1 MMANITRSG
10 SLTLARPAPASRGL
24 SEAEAAARRAQGQGN
39 DFRLATSRSY
49 VQILRAHALS
59 FINTVLFI
67 VGAALVVMGRYDD
80 AILTAGMVVLNVI
93 VGVSQETRAKIQLDR
108 IALLTRP
115 RATVMRDGQERA
127 IDPTAIVVGDVM
139 VIRAGDQIV
148 VDGQVTSGR
157 MEVDESLLTGESDRV
172 QKRPGDAVYSGSFC
186 VSGGAEYEVTK
197 VGAASFANQVTAGA
211 RAFRQIKTPLQRDVD
226 FVVRMLVLVAT
237 QIGILLSVSFA
248 LSGLAMVERIQVAAV
263 IVALVP
269 QGLFAMITVTYAMGA
284 LRMAGKGALIQRI
297 NAVESL
303 SNVNVLCLDKT
314 GTLTTNS
321 LQYEAS
327 DALGVTDAELAAAL
341 GDFVASVSEGNRT
354 ADAIAAAFPGHRRP
368 VVEEVTFSSA
378 RKWSALA
385 FDGPPRRGVYVLGAP
400 EMMQA
405 ALRPG
410 SNLGA
415 QAAAWTD
422 RGLRVLL
429 FAYTPLLSPLDSD
442 SANPQLPRD
451 LVPLGLISL
460 RDELRPEA
468 ESTLRAF
475 ADAGVN
481 VKIISGDNA
490 QTVAALARQ
499 AGLSGDLRVISGID
513 LGAMDEEQFATAA
526 REGNIFGRITP
537 QQKERLVRSLRAQGH
552 YVAMIGDGV
561 NDVLSLKQAHI
572 AIAMES
578 GSQAT
583 RGVAD
588 IVLLEDSF
596 AVLPTAVVEGRRIIS
611 GMEDVMRL
619 VLTHTLYITL
629 LIIACAVIGVA
640 FPTTP
645 KLRSIITVLTVG
657 VPTLAIAA
665 WARPS
670 TPPRGLLITVMRFV
684 MPASF
689 TVCVTGLIV
698 YLAYIL
704 NTHSVALARSEL
716 TTTLMFCGLLLV
728 PFVEPP
734 TRLWVGGDDYS
745 GDRRPTMLAI
755 ALFGVYLLALL
766 VPPFRQF
773 FQLTELPMVDVL
785 LAAGAAIVWAG
796 VTRQVWRMGL
806 FERIFT
812 PSRT

>member
-1 MMANITRSG
+1 MLADITRTG
-10 SLTLARPAPASRGL
+10 SLTLAPPAPAGNGL

-39 DFRLATSRSY
+39 DFRIATSRSY

-59 FINTVLFI
+59 FINTILFI

-115 RATVMRDGQERA
+115 RATVIRDGQERA
-127 IDPTAIVVGDVM
+127 IDPTAIVLGDVM

-148 VDGQVTSGR
+148 VDGQVTAGR
-157 MEVDESLLTGESDRV
+157 MEVDESLLTGELDRV
-172 QKRPGDAVYSGSFC
+172 QKRAGDAVYSGSFC
-186 VSGGAEYEVTK
+186 VTGGGQYEVTK
-197 VGAASFANQVTAGA
+197 VGASSFANQVTAGA

-248 LSGLAMVERIQVAAV
+248 LSGLALVERIQVAAV

-297 NAVESL
+297 NAVELL

-327 DALGVTDAELAAAL
+327 DALGITDTELAAAL

-354 ADAIAAAFPGHRRP
+354 ADAIAAAFPGRRQP
-368 VVEEVTFSSA
+368 VVEEVTFSSL
-378 RKWSALA
+378 RKWSAIA

-400 EMMQA
+400 EMLQP

-415 QAAAWTD
+415 QAGAWTD

-468 ESTLRAF
+468 QSTLRAF

-481 VKIISGDNA
+481 VKIILGRQRPDRGRA
-490 QTVAALARQ
+490 GAPGRPQRRPARH
-499 AGLSGDLRVISGID
+499 
-513 LGAMDEEQFATAA
+513 LGH
-526 REGNIFGRITP
+526 RPGR
-537 QQKERLVRSLRAQGH
+537 
-552 YVAMIGDGV
+552 DGRG
-561 NDVLSLKQAHI
+561 
-572 AIAMES
+572 AI
-578 GSQAT
+578 
-583 RGVAD
+583 R
-588 IVLLEDSF
+588 DS
-596 AVLPTAVVEGRRIIS
+596 R
-611 GMEDVMRL
+611 
-619 VLTHTLYITL
+619 
-629 LIIACAVIGVA
+629 
-640 FPTTP
+640 
-645 KLRSIITVLTVG
+645 
-657 VPTLAIAA
+657 
-665 WARPS
+665 
-670 TPPRGLLITVMRFV
+670 PRGQYLRPHHAAAKGAPRPQ
-684 MPASF
+684 PAQPGPL
-689 TVCVTGLIV
+689 CR
-698 YLAYIL
+698 
-704 NTHSVALARSEL
+704 HDWR
-716 TTTLMFCGLLLV
+716 
-728 PFVEPP
+728 
-734 TRLWVGGDDYS
+734 RRQ
-745 GDRRPTMLAI
+745 RRPLA
-755 ALFGVYLLALL
+755 
-766 VPPFRQF
+766 
-773 FQLTELPMVDVL
+773 
-785 LAAGAAIVWAG
+785 
-796 VTRQVWRMGL
+796 
-806 FERIFT
+806 
-812 PSRT
+812 